1 MWDVDS
7 NARTDVPPP
16 PQVGIRPPHTICQS
30 TVHVSLLVIAIA
42 GPRPRFIKMSADPFR
57 RLILDTV
64 SVIVKKEPNGDALIE
79 LLKVATPELDENE
92 VLKDSGKRDKLFRV
106 LQKRI
111 HPDHHAPGDDRVTT
125 LFQDVHSFY
134 ESCVANI
141 HKRASKVKPKPTA
154 STSNGSNNSD
164 NSGKSAPTPPSAPM
178 QRGASI
184 RVEFEF
190 NVRKKWPYLT
200 FDHPAFPTKG
210 CSADGLA
217 ALVAYQCINARG
229 AIAHGRKT
237 ERFYSMEQVLQKPAS
252 VHEKFTQRG
261 GTKQF
266 QAPEIEA
273 IKAEIVTNGP
283 IVSTSFV
290 LTESFAKRPENRGA
304 FLTSQM
310 VKVHPVLII
319 GWRITNVGN
328 MWLCQP
334 LKRKATD
341 TSSIPVPF
349 GQFGIDVCC
358 LAPMNT
364 FEHVPW
370 QNGPYF
376 DIDMSYAPEWRTW
389 PSLRMHLSSQELEA
403 FGECLDQ
410 GTGMGII
417 GAHEKKASFVVRH
430 KAKVAHSR
438 RCRLREVKFDKKL
451 GKWLVSCTFV

>member
-1 MWDVDS
+1 M
-7 NARTDVPPP
+7 T
-16 PQVGIRPPHTICQS
+16 
-30 TVHVSLLVIAIA
+30 
-42 GPRPRFIKMSADPFR
+42 DPFR

-64 SVIVKKEPNGDALIE
+64 SVIVKKEPNGDSLIE
-79 LLKVATPELDENE
+79 LLKVATPDLDENE
-92 VLKDSGKRDKLFRV
+92 VIKDSNKRDKLFRV

-111 HPDHHAPGDDRVTT
+111 HPDHHSQGDDTVTA
-125 LFQDVHSFY
+125 LFQDVQPFY
-134 ESCVANI
+134 DRCVANI
-141 HKRASKVKPKPTA
+141 HKRPSKVKPTPA
-154 STSNGSNNSD
+154 SSTSNNSNNSS
-164 NSGKSAPTPPSAPM
+164 NSTKSTTAPPRAQM
-178 QRGASI
+178 QRRASTSI

-190 NVRKKWPYLT
+190 DVRKKWPYLS
-200 FDHPAFPTKG
+200 FDQPSFPIKG
-210 CSADGLA
+210 CSADGLS

-252 VHEKFTQRG
+252 VHEKFTMRG
-261 GTKQF
+261 GVKQF
-266 QAPEIEA
+266 QAPDIEA

-283 IVSTSFV
+283 VVSTSFV
-290 LTESFAKRPENRGA
+290 LTDNFAKRPENRGA
-304 FLTSQM
+304 FLTSQIA
-310 VKVHPVLII
+310 KVHPVLII
-319 GWRITNVGN
+319 GWRVTNVGN

-334 LKRKATD
+334 LKRR
-341 TSSIPVPF
+341 TSDNIVVPVPF
-349 GQFGIDVCC
+349 GQFGIDVSC
-358 LAPMNT
+358 LAPKNT

-403 FGECLDQ
+403 FGECLDG

-417 GAHEKKASFVVRH
+417 GSYENKASFVVRH
-430 KAKVAHSR
+430 KGKFAHSR